1 MVVKNSPSGQNQDEL
16 SSFHRDSP
24 NPGVLQMYLEE
35 QKHYC
40 DAIQP
45 IHPLLKELILNV
57 KNKVILDVGCGLG
70 SVFCQGLLY
79 YGLKSEN
86 LYSLDPDSKNFE
98 NDIYPRVH
106 KITSFVGD
114 MNLESNFF
122 DVVHSNEMTLD
133 NLDIDYTQALRE
145 INRVLKPGG
154 FYLANEHFDQVAE
167 MRKTDSNIYR
177 NSQDLISIVND
188 VKLLDEL
195 GFKPVTRIKYFDSPK
210 AKPYQFMFYLF
221 QKK

>member
-1 MVVKNSPSGQNQDEL
+1 MTVKNSPSGKNQDEL
-16 SSFHRDSP
+16 SSFHRSSP
-24 NPGVLQMYLEE
+24 DPCVLQIYLEE
-35 QKHYC
+35 QKH

-45 IHPLLKELILNV
+45 IHPLLKNLIQNV
-57 KNKVILDVGCGLG
+57 RDKFVLDVGCGLG

-79 YGLKSEN
+79 YGLKPEN

-98 NDIYPRVH
+98 QDEYLRVH
-106 KITSFVGD
+106 KIVGSAGH

-133 NLDIDYTQALRE
+133 NLGIDYTQALRE
-145 INRVLKPGG
+145 INRVLKPSG

-167 MRKTDSNIYR
+167 MRKTDPKIDR
-177 NSQDLISIVND
+177 NSQHLIDIVND
-188 VKLLDEL
+188 EKLLDEL
-195 GFKPVTRIKYFDSPK
+195 GFKPVIRIKYLESPK
-210 AKPYQFMFYLF
+210 VKPYQFMFYLF